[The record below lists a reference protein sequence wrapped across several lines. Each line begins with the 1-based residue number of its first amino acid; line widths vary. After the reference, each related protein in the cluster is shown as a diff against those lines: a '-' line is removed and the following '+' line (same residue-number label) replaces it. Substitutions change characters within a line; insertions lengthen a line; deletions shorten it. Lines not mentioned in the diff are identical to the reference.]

1 MIGFL
6 RFNEVKI
13 VNGTL
18 EFDKLIIT
26 QTPGTHSVIQVVIS
40 DLEINLID
48 KSFVTNPLTFLVHSR
63 NCISGERKTN
73 EGTC

>member
-48 KSFVTNPLTFLVHSR
+48 K
-63 NCISGERKTN
+63 
-73 EGTC
+73 